1 MAWNEPGGNDNDPW
15 GNRKPSGGGNNGN
28 GPPDLDEVFKN
39 LRNKIDRMLGKRGN
53 GGGSGSGG
61 GGGLPGGK
69 LGSIG
74 LIALLFLGALAWGF
88 SGFYIVEPAQ
98 SGVVTRFG
106 AHTKTTGPGLHWHV
120 PWPVENVERVDVEQV
135 RTALMN
141 QQITLTQDENLVKIT
156 LSVQY
161 NIKNA
166 EEYLFNVA
174 RPDRTL
180 EQVMESAVR
189 EAIGQTDME
198 SILTSNLV
206 EPQEGDDVNDTPV
219 VDADALQQTT
229 FQTVQQILD
238 EYKTGLIVTA
248 VSLEQVQPPDQVQA
262 AFSDAIKAREDKER
276 FINEAEAYSN
286 EILPRARGD
295 AERIKEEA
303 EGYKTRVEQSA
314 LGESERFLSLLREYE
329 KAPEVTRERLYIEA
343 MESVLTN
350 TSKVLVDSN
359 EGNNLMYLPID
370 KLINQTNQN
379 RAANGSSAIYNGGSD
394 APTYTDT
401 PSETF
406 RSSGSTDTTRTTSRT
421 RDRRVIQ

>member
-39 LRNKIDRMLGKRGN
+39 LRVKLDRLLGKRGGGS
-53 GGGSGSGG
+53 GGGSGS
-61 GGGLPGGK
+61 GLPGGK
-69 LGSIG
+69 LGGIG
-74 LIALLFLGALAWGF
+74 IAALAFIALLFWLG

-106 AHTKTTGPGLHWHV
+106 AHTKTTGPGLHWHIPSPIESV
-120 PWPVENVERVDVEQV
+120 DRVDVEQV

-141 QQITLTQDENLVKIT
+141 QQLTLTQDENLVKIT

-166 EEYLFNVA
+166 EDYLFNVA
-174 RPDRTL
+174 RPDSTL
-180 EQVMESAVR
+180 EQVVESAVR

-206 EPQEGDDVNDTPV
+206 EPQEGEDVADTPV

-238 EYKTGLIVTA
+238 DYKTGLVVTA
-248 VSLEQVQPPDQVQA
+248 VSLEQVQPPDEVQA

-276 FINEAEAYSN
+276 FISEAEAYSN

-329 KAPEVTRERLYIEA
+329 KAPDVTRERLYIEA

-350 TSKVLVDSN
+350 TSKVLVDSS
-359 EGNNLMYLPID
+359 EGNNNLMYLPID
-370 KLINQTNQN
+370 KLVDQSVRQRT
-379 RAANGSSAIYNGGSD
+379 AAGTQQQSLTGNEAPQYVDPTESYN
-394 APTYTDT
+394 
-401 PSETF
+401 
-406 RSSGSTDTTRTTSRT
+406 SSGSSTSTRINTRSRT
-421 RDRRVIQ
+421 RGVVQ